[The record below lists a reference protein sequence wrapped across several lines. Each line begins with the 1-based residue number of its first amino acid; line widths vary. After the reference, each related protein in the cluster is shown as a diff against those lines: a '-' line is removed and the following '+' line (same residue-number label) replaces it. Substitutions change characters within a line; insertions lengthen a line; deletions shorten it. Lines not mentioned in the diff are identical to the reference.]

1 MLMRL
6 KISMKMILHYGR
18 NSTRD
23 LEDC

>member
-6 KISMKMILHYGR
+6 KISMKMILNYGR

>member
-6 KISMKMILHYGR
+6 KISMKMILNYGR

-23 LEDC
+23 LEDY